1 MRQRIDEV
9 PRYLAIPA
17 SFRFTFQVSGTVEA
31 RVLRPSPPFL
41 GEKGSNPTRK
51 ERTFGPSQFASRLP
65 HDTGPTQAHFA
76 KAPALQ
82 NRPIHSDPSHM
93 PPQQLVAG
101 SDVSSVHDA
110 LVDTTSSID
119 SPLSRLPLCLARCH
133 LPLRLQASQAVTTT
147 RVWLKQRRL
156 DEIRINFIP
165 QVHIPVPPALGCL
178 APARHNHD
186 EMRAISYLPPTYSH
200 HKLGDHRD

>member
-119 SPLSRLPLCLARCH
+119 SPLSRFAFVPRQVPSSSTATSL
-133 LPLRLQASQAVTTT
+133 SGGDNDTSVVETTAT
-147 RVWLKQRRL
+147 RRDTNKLHSTSTHTRATCAWV
-156 DEIRINFIP
+156 FSP
-165 QVHIPVPPALGCL
+165 SPAQ
-178 APARHNHD
+178 
-186 EMRAISYLPPTYSH
+186 S
-200 HKLGDHRD
+200 